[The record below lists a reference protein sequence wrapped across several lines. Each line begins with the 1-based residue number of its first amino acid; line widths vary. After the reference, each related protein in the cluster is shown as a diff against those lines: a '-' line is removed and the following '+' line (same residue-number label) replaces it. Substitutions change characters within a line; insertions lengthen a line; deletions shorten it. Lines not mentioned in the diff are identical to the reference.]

1 MDYFKN
7 TYTYSTSFG
16 STTQDVDPY
25 SYSVTAAAKIRAE
38 N

>member
-7 TYTYSTSFG
+7 TYSYSTSFG
-16 STTQDVDPY
+16 STTSDVDPY
-25 SYSVTAAAKIRAE
+25 SYSVSAPVKVRAE